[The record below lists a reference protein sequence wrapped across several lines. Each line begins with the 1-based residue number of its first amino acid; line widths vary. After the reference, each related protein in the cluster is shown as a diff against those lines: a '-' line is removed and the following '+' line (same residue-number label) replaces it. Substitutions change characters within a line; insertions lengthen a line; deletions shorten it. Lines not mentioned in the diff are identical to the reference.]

1 MRTRYL
7 LVPLALFVFG
17 CHQSSETTRN
27 ERSVSKKEK
36 KMVAAP
42 EFVEQQFNSLDYQV
56 KAFSIGLERLE
67 NENIKDY
74 LRDKLPMLEN
84 LRSDFQTVS
93 LNKGMKINEHR
104 QEYKNEL
111 YKLTIADAKDF
122 DKVFVLY
129 YKEFLNKSIDKLAQI
144 EGLDQEFIPLK
155 DKYGHILYEQ
165 KLFFDVL

>member
-17 CHQSSETTRN
+17 CNQSSETTQS
-27 ERSVSKKEK
+27 ERPVSKKQK

-67 NENIKDY
+67 NEKIKDY

-93 LNKGMKINEHR
+93 INNGMKINEDTQVH
-104 QEYKNEL
+104 KNEL
-111 YKLTIADAKDF
+111 YKLTVADAKDF

-129 YKEFLNKSIDKLAQI
+129 YKEFLNNSIDKLSQI
-144 EGLDQEFIPLK
+144 EVLDQEFIPLK

>member
-17 CHQSSETTRN
+17 CNQSSETTQS
-27 ERSVSKKEK
+27 ERPVSKKQK

-67 NENIKDY
+67 NEKIKDY

-84 LRSDFQTVS
+84 LRSDFQDRKSTRLNSSHVRISYAVFCLKKKTVTR
-93 LNKGMKINEHR
+93 N
-104 QEYKNEL
+104 
-111 YKLTIADAKDF
+111 T
-122 DKVFVLY
+122 
-129 YKEFLNKSIDKLAQI
+129 
-144 EGLDQEFIPLK
+144 
-155 DKYGHILYEQ
+155 
-165 KLFFDVL
+165 